1 MNSFGLTRNVPLRE
15 QQLGRAGSV
24 PLGRRIGQCDDDGL
38 VGKRGRQLEPA
49 PKARRGIEQN
59 PVELALRLPQ
69 HRAEGPQANR
79 FDLFAHRRG
88 EQREAGLRRVRRG
101 LFDRRFAAHH
111 RRERQRRFVGHAEGN
126 VQIAQPDI
134 EVDRQDA
141 GAVPRQTGSDPRTE
155 GRLSRAALSG
165 DQRYDLSQRASLPQ

>member
-1 MNSFGLTRNVPLRE
+1 MTTMASSANAVASWNPRPRP
-15 QQLGRAGSV
+15 AGASS
-24 PLGRRIGQCDDDGL
+24 RIQS
-38 VGKRGRQLEPA
+38 
-49 PKARRGIEQN
+49 N
-59 PVELALRLPQ
+59 
-69 HRAEGPQANR
+69 
-79 FDLFAHRRG
+79 
-88 EQREAGLRRVRRG
+88 
-101 LFDRRFAAHH
+101 H

-141 GAVPRQTGSDPRTE
+141 EAVPRQTGGDPRTE